1 MGGTLTFFLRINSSE
16 MNFLFLSVFICGAL
30 SHSLQPV
37 RDVSL
42 VEKYKQNPAKFIASM
57 QDVDPGALSDIIGML
72 EGLLEDSEAE
82 EARLI
87 SELNQANS
95 ELGQASNAVLDAER
109 ALGDAEIVRD
119 DAHSDHDAKERERV
133 KREAERDDAQTVVN
147 NEEASL
153 SDEQDVLAKVIS
165 LLEGLLPAE
174 FVSRN
179 LLGLSAIS
187 DPAFIQQMAKA
198 NPEKVK
204 EIIAK
209 LQKEL
214 DDSNAREQA
223 IRDTL
228 SAAEDALGE
237 ASAAVLAAEQAWQTA
252 QGRVDDIERELTSLR
267 ETETNAQAKKDS
279 AQNVHDAEV
288 DGLNSEQEVLAE
300 VIAALKDLA
309 ARQ

>member
-1 MGGTLTFFLRINSSE
+1 

-37 RDVSL
+37 QDASL
-42 VEKYKQNPAKFIASM
+42 VEMYKQNPSRFIASM
-57 QDVDPGALSDIIGML
+57 QDVDPSAVSDIIGML

-95 ELGQASNAVLDAER
+95 ELGQASNAVLDAES

-153 SDEQDVLAKVIS
+153 SDEQAVLAKVIS

-179 LLGLSAIS
+179 LLGLSASALS
-187 DPAFIQQMAKA
+187 DPAFFQQMAKA
-198 NPEKVK
+198 NPDKVK

-214 DDSNAREQA
+214 DDSNGREQA
-223 IRDTL
+223 IRDAL

-237 ASAAVLAAEQAWQTA
+237 ASAAVLAADQAWQTA
-252 QGRVDDIERELTSLR
+252 QGHVDDIERELTSLR

-288 DGLNSEQEVLAE
+288 DRLNSEQEVLAE
-300 VIAALKDLA
+300 VIAALKDLV

>member
-1 MGGTLTFFLRINSSE
+1 MG
-16 MNFLFLSVFICGAL
+16 
-30 SHSLQPV
+30 
-37 RDVSL
+37 
-42 VEKYKQNPAKFIASM
+42 
-57 QDVDPGALSDIIGML
+57 
-72 EGLLEDSEAE
+72 
-82 EARLI
+82 
-87 SELNQANS
+87 
-95 ELGQASNAVLDAER
+95 
-109 ALGDAEIVRD
+109 
-119 DAHSDHDAKERERV
+119 
-133 KREAERDDAQTVVN
+133 
-147 NEEASL
+147 
-153 SDEQDVLAKVIS
+153 
-165 LLEGLLPAE
+165 

-187 DPAFIQQMAKA
+187 DPAFIKQMAKA

-223 IRDTL
+223 IRDAL

-252 QGRVDDIERELTSLR
+252 QGHVDDIERELTSLR

-300 VIAALKDLA
+300 VIAALKDLV